1 MIRQVSLA
9 AIVICCTAFTA
20 AAADLAPRNPY
31 LADSIYPLPHG
42 DPAQQDALDV
52 AGPIDVSRA
61 LQPEEI
67 EYVHTGPAVFGAF
80 SSGRYPDGKR
90 VYWVNSLDRIV
101 KLDYDTHRPLATTM
115 IEGVPVWTEQMA
127 DDSIADFDDNN
138 TGLLAIVTA
147 FTEAQKL
154 RDLASV
160 YTLVDNN
167 NEYYIAYKA
176 GYIEVYGDA
185 VADDRTSAIE
195 LKRTFH
201 YPEELNNQAAM
212 GLNMTYDG
220 WVVTVTEH
228 GKLLAVKPDFSEYRL
243 GDLQH
248 NEGAAEKATKPTGYG
263 WVRNAP
269 AIDASGGIYIA
280 SQEYMHKVVWTGD
293 GFSTSEADGAWAVPY
308 DNSWGHG
315 TGATPSLVG
324 FGDKADRLVVITDGS
339 VAMNLNY
346 FWRDEIPSDFE
357 GIAGKPRRLAGI
369 APVTLGNPGIAEI
382 QSEQSVVVYGYGALV
397 VNNVPRNRPWYLPK
411 QAETLLVSYLGSSP
425 EYQPFGVEKF
435 EWDPASNT
443 VKSAWVN
450 TEISSPSTVPVVSKP
465 NNTVYLIGARDNQ
478 WTLEALDWAS
488 GESRFHYVIGG
499 QRYNVIFAG
508 TLLDDDGRIHYGG
521 PWGRVRLNPQ
531 ISPEVD

>member
-1 MIRQVSLA
+1 MIRQLFLA
-9 AIVICCTAFTA
+9 VIVICCTTFTA
-20 AAADLAPRNPY
+20 SAADLAPRNPY

-61 LQPEEI
+61 LRPEEI

-101 KLDYDTHRPLATTM
+101 KLDYDTHRPLATKM
-115 IEGVPVWTEQMA
+115 LEGVPVWTEQMA
-127 DDSIADFDDNN
+127 DESIADFDDNN

-160 YTLVDNN
+160 YTLVDKN

-185 VADDRTSAIE
+185 VADDRASAIE

-220 WVVTVTEH
+220 WVITVTEH

-248 NEGAAEKATKPTGYG
+248 SEGAADKATKPTGYG

-369 APVTLGNPGIAEI
+369 APVTLGNPGIEEI

-411 QAETLLVSYLGSSP
+411 QAETLLVSYLGSSL

-435 EWDPASNT
+435 EWDPGSNT

-450 TEISSPSTVPVVSKP
+450 TEISSPSSVPVVSKP
-465 NNTVYLIGARDNQ
+465 NNMVYLVGARDNQ
-478 WTLEALDWAS
+478 WTLEALDWAT

-508 TLLDDDGRIHYGG
+508 TLIDDDGRIHYGG

>member
-1 MIRQVSLA
+1 MIRQVLLA
-9 AIVICCTAFTA
+9 VIA
-20 AAADLAPRNPY
+20 ASCASPVAWAAELAPSNPH
-31 LADSIYPLPHG
+31 LADSVYPVPHG

-52 AGPIDVSRA
+52 AGPVDVSRA
-61 LQPEEI
+61 LKPAEI

-80 SSGRYPDGKR
+80 SSGKYPDGKR

-101 KLDYDTHRPLATTM
+101 KIDYDTHQPLATKM
-115 IEGVPVWTEQMA
+115 LEGVPVWTEDMA
-127 DDSIADFDDNN
+127 DESIADFDDSN
-138 TGLLAIVTA
+138 TGFFAIATA

-154 RDLASV
+154 RDIASV
-160 YTLVDNN
+160 YTLVDRN

-185 VADDRTSAIE
+185 VAGDRSSDIE

-201 YPEELNNQAAM
+201 YPEGFKGQVAM

-228 GKLLAVKPDFSEYRL
+228 GKLLALKPDFSEYRL
-243 GDLQH
+243 GELQH
-248 NEGAAEKATKPTGYG
+248 SAGAEDKATKPAGYG

-269 AIDASGGIYIA
+269 AIDDAGGVYVV

-293 GFSTSEADGAWAVPY
+293 GFSTSEEDGAWAVAY
-308 DNSWGHG
+308 DNEWGHG
-315 TGATPSLVG
+315 SGATPSLVG
-324 FGDKADRLVVITDGS
+324 FGDDADRLVVITDGS
-339 VAMNLNY
+339 VAMKLNY
-346 FWRDEIPSDFE
+346 FWRDDIPEDFQ
-357 GIAGKPRRLAGI
+357 GIPNQPRRLAGVV
-369 APVTLGNPGIAEI
+369 PVTMGNPDIEEI

-397 VNNVPRNRPWYLPK
+397 VNNAPRNRPWYVPK

-435 EWDPASNT
+435 EWDPVSNT
-443 VKSAWVN
+443 VQPAWVN
-450 TEISSPSTVPVVSKP
+450 TEVSSPSSVPIVSKP
-465 NNTVYLIGARDNQ
+465 NNMAYLIGARDNQ
-478 WTLEALDWAS
+478 WTLEALDWVT

-508 TLLDDDGRIHYGG
+508 TLLDDEGRIHYGG
-521 PWGRVRLNPQ
+521 PWGRVRLNPT
-531 ISPEVD
+531 INRD

>member
-1 MIRQVSLA
+1 MMIRQLFVVLA
-9 AIVICCTAFTA
+9 ALCCSIPFTW
-20 AAADLAPRNPY
+20 AADLAPGNPY
-31 LADSIYPLPHG
+31 LADSVYPVPHG

-61 LQPEEI
+61 LKPEEI

-80 SSGRYPDGKR
+80 SSGKYPDGKR

-101 KLDYDTHRPLATTM
+101 KIDYDTHQPLATRM
-115 IEGVPVWTEQMA
+115 LADVPVWTEQMA
-127 DDSIADFDDNN
+127 DDSIADFDDSNS
-138 TGLLAIVTA
+138 GFFAIATA

-154 RDLASV
+154 RDIASV
-160 YTLVDNN
+160 YTLVDRN

-185 VADDRTSAIE
+185 IAGDRSSDIE

-201 YPEELNNQAAM
+201 YPEALKGQVAM

-228 GKLLAVKPDFSEYRL
+228 GKLLALKPDFSEYRL

-248 NEGAAEKATKPTGYG
+248 NSGAADKATKPTGYG

-269 AIDASGGIYIA
+269 AIDDAGGIYVV
-280 SQEYMHKVVWTGD
+280 SQEYMHKVAWTGD
-293 GFSTSEADGAWAVPY
+293 GFSTREADGAWAVPY
-308 DNSWGHG
+308 DNEWGHG
-315 TGATPSLVG
+315 SGATPSLVG
-324 FGDKADRLVVITDGS
+324 FGDGADRLVVITDGS
-339 VAMNLNY
+339 LAMKLNY
-346 FWRDEIPSDFE
+346 FWRDDIPEDFQ
-357 GIAGKPRRLAGI
+357 GIPNQPRRLAGV
-369 APVTLGNPGIAEI
+369 APVTLGNPDIEEI

-397 VNNVPRNRPWYLPK
+397 VNNVPRNRPWYVPK

-435 EWDPASNT
+435 EWDPVSNT
-443 VKSAWVN
+443 VRSAWVN
-450 TEISSPSTVPVVSKP
+450 NEVSSPSCVPVVSKP
-465 NNTVYLIGARDNQ
+465 NNMAYLIGARDNQ
-478 WTLEALDWAS
+478 WTLEALDWIT
-488 GESRFHYVIGG
+488 GESLYHYLIGG

-508 TLLDDDGRIHYGG
+508 TLLDDEGRIHYGG
-521 PWGRVRLNPQ
+521 PWGRVRLNPVTQ
-531 ISPEVD
+531 Q